1 MELSNQVYIGI
12 FIRQLLKMDL
22 VLEFTNVF
30 VSSLIQDVFSSIKL
44 LCIFLM
50 IRKGSVKLPV
60 KFDG

>member
-1 MELSNQVYIGI
+1 M
-12 FIRQLLKMDL
+12 RQLLKMDL

-44 LCIFLM
+44 FCIFLM

>member
-1 MELSNQVYIGI
+1 M
-12 FIRQLLKMDL
+12 RQLLKMDL